1 MPRISKSKVLELFP
15 GAGGLALSLKR
26 AGVNA
31 IGLVEVDSDCV
42 EALKANSPHWNV
54 IHTGVEDMDYSEF
67 KGVDVISGGF
77 PCQVFSTTG
86 KGLGFSD
93 ERGNLFFEITKR
105 QNAGVAI
112 HYNERS
118 M

>member
-1 MPRISKSKVLELFP
+1 MPRISKPKVLKLFP
-15 GAGGLALSLKR
+15 GAEGLALSLKR

-31 IGLVEVDSDCV
+31 IGLVEVDSDYV
-42 EALKANSPHWNV
+42 ETLKSNRPHWNV
-54 IHTGVEDMDYSEF
+54 IHAGVEDMDYSEF
-67 KGVDVISGGF
+67 RGVDVISGGF
-77 PCQVFSTTG
+77 PYQAFSTAG
-86 KGLGFSD
+86 KGLGFSN